1 MVLAVKKAIVP
12 ALVLALAAAA
22 TVPTW
27 TLAHAAPSEKAGRP
41 SIKFGSEKIQLPY
54 GDRVFKGGAAAEVA
68 NARCL
73 PCHSKGMIDT
83 QPPLAMAV
91 WKAEVEKMR
100 SAFGCLVP
108 EGRVEELVQFLY
120 QQNHPVAR

>member
-1 MVLAVKKAIVP
+1 MRAVKQVIVP

-22 TVPTW
+22 TVLTW
-27 TLAHAAPSEKAGRP
+27 PVADAAPLEKVGRP
-41 SIKFGSEKIQLPY
+41 PIKLESEKIQLPY
-54 GDRVFKGGAAAEVA
+54 GDRLFRGGEAAQVA

-73 PCHSKGMIDT
+73 PCHSKEMIDT

-108 EGRVEELVQFLY
+108 DDQVEKLVQFLY
-120 QQNHPVAR
+120 QQNHPAAR